1 MRRSSGILLAGLI
14 ALPVTRAEPAA
25 PVSSPPAFNLVTSV
39 QYAHE
44 DIYHHTPAGITPVLA
59 NTREIAPGQR
69 LDLLVV
75 VTRYAVDGEGR
86 ADVSYDFAVHYP
98 DGRTQALAGNAV
110 AAKLKVR
117 PATFLYPQ
125 VIRAF
130 VTGPRDPFGTYRFD
144 VTVHDHVSGQE
155 SKQSR
160 QVQVADSNR
169 PLPLPDNFD
178 ASDWLSTYYQRPE
191 PRFALPALEALSH
204 NPAVVGHGPEGL
216 GMTLGFYAQVLAD
229 NPWVVPWFKQWL
241 VAADGDQRHL
251 LAEVLAYAERG
262 QPGLNADLPPRVRGE
277 LAAAG
282 REALP
287 FPAAHPVSAG
297 QLDALWGQ
305 FFASGKFQPVAELVA
320 VVGASLPRRGQ
331 PREATPPTDAIKDAV
346 LNSTLW
352 SLRVNAFQYKV
363 VHDYLL
369 YLQEAPDTPLA
380 LKASLAAVLS
390 WKPGKL

>member
-1 MRRSSGILLAGLI
+1 MRLAPRYLLAGLV
-14 ALPVTRAEPAA
+14 AWPAAWAEPA
-25 PVSSPPAFNLVTSV
+25 SPASLPLSFNLVASV
-39 QYAHE
+39 QYAHN
-44 DIYHHTPAGITPVLA
+44 DIYYHTPGGITPILA
-59 NTREIAPGQR
+59 NTKEIAPGQR
-69 LDLLVV
+69 LDLLVIV
-75 VTRYAVDGEGR
+75 PHYAVDADGR
-86 ADVSYDFAVHYP
+86 ADVSYDLAVRYP
-98 DGRTQALAGNAV
+98 GGRTQALAGNAV

-117 PATFLYPQ
+117 PATLLYPQ

-144 VTVHDHVSGQE
+144 VTVRDRVSGQE
-155 SKQSR
+155 AKQSLLI
-160 QVQVADSNR
+160 QVAESNR
-169 PLPLPDNFD
+169 PLPAPDNFE

-191 PRFALPALEALSH
+191 PRFALSALEALSH
-204 NPAVVGHGPEGL
+204 NPAVVGQGPDAL
-216 GMTLGFYAQVLAD
+216 GTTLGFFAQVLAD
-229 NPWVVPWFKQWL
+229 NPWLAPWFKQWL
-241 VAADGDQRHL
+241 VAADGEQRHL

-262 QPGLNADLPPRVRGE
+262 QPGLNADLLPRVRAE

-282 REALP
+282 REGLP
-287 FPAAHPVSAG
+287 YPAAHPTRAG

-320 VVGASLPRRGQ
+320 VVGASLPG
-331 PREATPPTDAIKDAV
+331 PGPSPAPPPDAVKSAV

-352 SLRVNAFQYKV
+352 SLRVNAYQYKV

-369 YLQEAPDTPLA
+369 YLREAPDTPPA